1 MCPEVFVGCGCTSTN
16 ILQYILFLRDGDFSC
31 DATRLGEVWTFS
43 KIATALLLEPEFES
57 RKSRPTSV
65 DDRNLLPVLNIAEN

>member
-31 DATRLGEVWTFS
+31 DATRGLD
-43 KIATALLLEPEFES
+43 LLENCHRIASGIRVKEVTAYFG
-57 RKSRPTSV
+57 TSV
-65 DDRNLLPVLNIAEN
+65 DNRNLLPVLKIAEN